1 MWRRAAEAGER
12 DWIMKQRMLFLIRMY
27 VVWLA
32 VFAGQKVVFML
43 GNLCYGEGLAFGD
56 WLAVVWHGLRL
67 DSVTAC
73 YLMLLPFAVVAV
85 SCFVKKFP
93 LRKVLT
99 PYYIVAAL
107 LVTVIFVGDVV
118 LYRFWGAKMD
128 ANDLIYAQN
137 PKDMLAS
144 VSVWACVGGA
154 VVIGLLAWGLV
165 WLLRRV
171 TDKSLKGRG
180 GWPSLLLVVVGG
192 LLLLGV
198 RGGTTEST
206 ANPSYAYFSSKP
218 FLNHAALNPT
228 FNMLHSLAKT
238 ENLAEQFQTFDEA
251 GLARLTGD
259 AYLSQGDIS
268 DTLLRTSRPNVLLL
282 VWEGGGSE
290 MVMNDSVG
298 PNISRYAREGVYFS
312 RCYANNF
319 RTDRGL
325 VSLLNGWPGLPTT
338 SLMKKSDMGR
348 KLPALARDMQAQG
361 YHTSVVY
368 GGDIDFTNM
377 RGFFSETGFAEVRGS
392 EAFPQSNKLSNW
404 GAPDA
409 YVLQPQEVPMREP
422 FFSMVLTLS
431 SHEPWDVPMSRLADA
446 KQNAY
451 AYTDSCVGVFVEAL
465 RKSPLWD
472 SLLLIIVPDHG
483 IPTGQYPSTAD
494 YHVSRIPMIW
504 LGGAVEGPREVDV
517 LMNQSDMA
525 ATLLAQMGMNAEDY
539 IFSRNV
545 LSATYQDRFA
555 LHAYKNG
562 MNLIDEAGV
571 TGLDCI
577 DMKEIKNDTP
587 PSAER
592 LQRVKAL
599 LQLIYY
605 KTGILK

>member
-1 MWRRAAEAGER
+1 M
-12 DWIMKQRMLFLIRMY
+12 
-27 VVWLA
+27 
-32 VFAGQKVVFML
+32 
-43 GNLCYGEGLAFGD
+43 
-56 WLAVVWHGLRL
+56 
-67 DSVTAC
+67 
-73 YLMLLPFAVVAV
+73 
-85 SCFVKKFP
+85 
-93 LRKVLT
+93 LT

-154 VVIGLLAWGLV
+154 VVIGLLTWGLV
-165 WLLRRV
+165 WLLRRA

-251 GLARLTGD
+251 GLAHLTGD

-268 DTLLRTSRPNVLLL
+268 DTLLRIPRPNVLLL

-325 VSLLNGWPGLPTT
+325 VSLLNWWPGLPTT

-377 RGFFSETGFAEVRGS
+377 RGFSSETGFAEVHGS
-392 EAFPQSNKLSNW
+392 EAFPKTNKLSNW
-404 GAPDA
+404 GAPDG
-409 YVLQPQEVPMREP
+409 YVLRMQEIPMKSP

-431 SHEPWDVPMSRLADA
+431 SHEPWDVPMSRLSDA

-451 AYTDSCVGVFVEAL
+451 AYTDSCVGAFVEAM
-465 RKSPLWD
+465 RNSPIWD

-483 IPTGQYPSTAD
+483 IPTAQYSSTAD
-494 YHVSRIPMIW
+494 YQVSHIPMIW
-504 LGGAVEGPREVDV
+504 MGGAVRGPQEVDV
-517 LMNQSDMA
+517 LMNQSDFA
-525 ATLLAQMGMNAEDY
+525 ATLLAQMGMDARQY

-545 LSATYQDRFA
+545 LSNNYADRFA

-562 MNLIDEAGV
+562 MNMIDEAGV
-571 TGLDCI
+571 STLDCI

-587 PSAER
+587 SSPER
-592 LQRVKAL
+592 MQKAKAL

>member
-1 MWRRAAEAGER
+1 
-12 DWIMKQRMLFLIRMY
+12 MKQRLFFLIRIY
-27 VVWLA
+27 VMLLA

-43 GNLCYGEGLAFGD
+43 DNLCYGEGLAFGD

-73 YLMLLPFAVVAV
+73 YLMLLPFAAVAV

-154 VVIGLLAWGLV
+154 VVIGLLTWGLV

-171 TDKSLKGRG
+171 TDKALKGRG

-192 LLLLGV
+192 LLLLGM

-206 ANPSYAYFSSKP
+206 ANPSYAYFSPKP
-218 FLNHAALNPT
+218 FLNHSALNPA
-228 FNMLHSLAKT
+228 FNMFHSLAKG
-238 ENLAEQFQTFDEA
+238 ENLAEQFQVFEEEE
-251 GLARLTGD
+251 LARLTEG
-259 AYLSQGDIS
+259 AYRSQGDICDS
-268 DTLLRTSRPNVLLL
+268 LLSISHPNILLL

-325 VSLLNGWPGLPTT
+325 VSILSGWPGLPTT
-338 SLMKKSDMGR
+338 SLMKMSGMGR
-348 KLPALARDMQAQG
+348 KLPAIARDLQATG
-361 YHTSVVY
+361 YRTSVVY

-377 RGFFSETGFAEVRGS
+377 RGFFSETGFAEVHGS
-392 EAFPQSNKLSNW
+392 EAFPKTNKLSSW
-404 GAPDA
+404 GAPDG
-409 YVLQPQEVPMREP
+409 YVLRMQEIPMKSP

-431 SHEPWDVPMSRLADA
+431 SHEPWDVPMSRLSDA

-451 AYTDSCVGVFVEAL
+451 AYTDSCVGAFVEAM
-465 RKSPLWD
+465 KNSPIWD

-483 IPTGQYPSTAD
+483 IPTAQYSSTAD
-494 YHVSRIPMIW
+494 YQVSHIPMIW
-504 LGGAVEGPREVDV
+504 MGGAVKGPQEVDV
-517 LMNQSDMA
+517 LMNQSDFA
-525 ATLLAQMGMNAEDY
+525 ATLLAQMGMDARRY

-545 LSATYQDRFA
+545 LSNNYADRFA

-562 MNLIDEAGV
+562 MNMIDEAGV
-571 TGLDCI
+571 STLDCI

-587 PSAER
+587 SSPER
-592 LQRVKAL
+592 MQKAKAL

>member
-1 MWRRAAEAGER
+1 
-12 DWIMKQRMLFLIRMY
+12 MKQRLLFLFRIY
-27 VVWLA
+27 VTLLA
-32 VFAGQKVVFML
+32 VFVVQKVVFML
-43 GNLCYGEGLAFGD
+43 GNLSYGQELVVGD
-56 WLAVVWHGLRL
+56 WLAVLWHGLRL

-73 YLMLLPFAVVAV
+73 YLVLLPFVVVVV
-85 SCFVKKFP
+85 SCFIKKFP

-99 PYYIVAAL
+99 PYYIVVAL
-107 LVTVIFVGDVV
+107 VVTIIFVGDVV

-144 VSVWACVGGA
+144 VSVWACLGGA
-154 VVIGLLAWGLV
+154 VVIGLLTWGLS
-165 WLLRRV
+165 WLLSRV
-171 TDKSLKGRG
+171 TDKHLRGRG
-180 GWPSLLLVVVGG
+180 GWASLLLIVVGG

-206 ANPSYAYFSSKP
+206 ANPSYAYFSPRP
-218 FLNHAALNPT
+218 FLNHSALNPT
-228 FNMLHSLAKT
+228 FNMLHSLAKR

-251 GLARLTGD
+251 ELTRLTEG
-259 AYLSQGDIS
+259 AYCSQGDIS
-268 DTLLRTSRPNVLLL
+268 DSLLGIPRPNILLL

-338 SLMKKSDMGR
+338 SLMKKADMGR
-348 KLPALARDMQAQG
+348 KLPAMARDLQAQG

-377 RGFFSETGFAEVRGS
+377 RGFFSETGFEEVRGS
-392 EAFPQSNKLSNW
+392 EAFPKSNKLSNW

-409 YVLQPQEVPMREP
+409 YVLQLQEVPMQSP

-451 AYTDSCVGVFVEAL
+451 AYTDSCVGAFVERL
-465 RKSPLWD
+465 RKSPAWD

-483 IPTGQYPSTAD
+483 IPTAQHPSTAD
-494 YHVSRIPMIW
+494 YQVSHIPMIW
-504 LGGAVEGPREVDV
+504 LGGAVRDSHVVDV
-517 LMNQSDMA
+517 LMNQSDFA
-525 ATLLAQMGMNAEDY
+525 ATLLAQMGMDAKQY

-545 LSATYQDRFA
+545 LSESYADRFA

-571 TGLDCI
+571 STLDCI

-587 PSAER
+587 SSPER
-592 LQRVKAL
+592 LQKAKSL

-605 KTGILK
+605 KTGVLK